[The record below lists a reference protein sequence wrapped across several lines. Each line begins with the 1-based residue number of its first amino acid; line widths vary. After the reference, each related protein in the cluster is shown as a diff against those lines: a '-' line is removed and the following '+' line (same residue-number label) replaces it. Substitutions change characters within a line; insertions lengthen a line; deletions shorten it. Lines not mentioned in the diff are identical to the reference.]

1 MPLRICFAA
10 SEIAPL
16 AKTGGLADVTA
27 ALVKYL
33 HAAGHDVRAF
43 LPYYA
48 TLAHEGLSVQRLP
61 GLQDLPLQLGRY
73 AYRFSVLIAQ
83 LPGSSAQI
91 YLIECPTCFERPSI
105 YTSDADEHRRFLV
118 LTHATFIACQH
129 LVFAPQIMHFH
140 DWHTAI
146 GPLLLRSNF
155 AWDRLFQGARSVLT
169 IHNVGYQGIVGA
181 DALPEVLAGAPAAL
195 LDAGE
200 LAAGR
205 IGLLRTG
212 IALADLI
219 TTVSPTYAREIQ
231 GREYGMGLEGLLRSR
246 AGALV
251 GVLNGV
257 DYDEWDPRHDRYL
270 PQGYDAEHLAVKAGL
285 KATLLQRLGLAGS
298 TAAQPGATQAGATQ
312 AGAARVP
319 LIGMVSRLVAQKGL
333 ELVFEALPRL
343 LPARE
348 FAVAAL
354 GSGESPY
361 EQFFAALA
369 RSSPARVYFQRGYSD
384 ELAHW
389 IEAASDIFLM
399 PSQYEPCGL
408 NQMYSLR
415 YGSVPLVR
423 RTGGLADSV
432 QPYEAASD
440 AGAAGDSGAA
450 GGSGT
455 GFVFEE
461 YSAAALTARL
471 GEALDVY
478 ADERRW
484 DALVRRGMAQDFS
497 WQRQVQRYVE
507 LYERLSG
514 R

>member
-1 MPLRICFAA
+1 MMPLRLCFTA
-10 SEIAPL
+10 SEIAPF

-43 LPYYA
+43 FPYYA
-48 TLAHEGLSVQRLP
+48 ALPHEGLSLRRLS

-73 AYRFSVLIAQ
+73 AYRFSILSAQ
-83 LPGSSAQI
+83 LPGSSAQV
-91 YLIECPTCFERPSI
+91 YLIDCPACFERPSI
-105 YTSDADEHRRFLV
+105 YTTDADEHRRFLV
-118 LTHATFIACQH
+118 LTHAAFIACQY
-129 LVFAPQIMHFH
+129 LVFAPQVMHFH

-146 GPLLLRSNF
+146 GPLLLRSNY

-169 IHNVGYQGIVGA
+169 IHNIGYQGIVDA
-181 DALPEVLAGAPAAL
+181 DELPEVLAGAPSTL

-231 GREYGMGLEGLLRSR
+231 GAEYGMGLEGLLRSR

-257 DYDEWDPRHDRYL
+257 DYDEWDPRHDRFL
-270 PQGYDAEHLAVKAGL
+270 PQHYDAEHLSVKAAL
-285 KATLLQRLGLAGS
+285 KATLLQKLGLAGA
-298 TAAQPGATQAGATQ
+298 TAAEQAGA
-312 AGAARVP
+312 RLP
-319 LIGMVSRLVAQKGL
+319 LIGMVSRLVAQKGFD
-333 ELVFEALPRL
+333 LVFEALPRL
-343 LPARE
+343 LPSRE
-348 FAVAAL
+348 FRLVVL

-361 EQFFAALA
+361 EEFLAALV
-369 RSSPARVYFQRGYSD
+369 RSYPTRLHFRRGYSD

-432 QPYEAASD
+432 QPYEPAD
-440 AGAAGDSGAA
+440 A
-450 GGSGT
+450 GT
-455 GFVFEE
+455 GFVFED
-461 YSAAALTARL
+461 YDAAALTAAL
-471 GEALDVY
+471 TAALDLY
-478 ADERRW
+478 QDGRAW
-484 DALVRRGMAQDFS
+484 QALMRRGMAQDFS
-497 WQRQVQRYVE
+497 WQRQVQRYLE
-507 LYERLSG
+507 LYERLSAL
-514 R
+514 